1 MTIEFHCPGCDK
13 WLSTSNERAGWQAQ
27 CPQCSTLVT
36 VPHNLDAPAVFEPVV
51 GPTAPAVG
59 DATPPDGSCCPMCGA
74 AVYSSAGRCT
84 QCGERFGEDATE
96 SAKRDLIYAGFGVRF
111 LAFMIDYVIAG
122 LIPSIAIGALLE
134 VGEYANDFDDPADE
148 TWFVSLILG
157 FVIDWLYHAVMES
170 SSLQATLGKMAMRLI
185 VTDTEGRRITFWRAA
200 GRPFAKILS
209 GMFCY
214 LGYILAAFTVRHQA
228 LHDMIC
234 GTLVVRA

>member
-13 WLSTSNERAGWQAQ
+13 WLITSDERAGWQAQ

-36 VPHNLDAPAVFEPVV
+36 VPHNLDAPAVLDPVV
-51 GPTAPAVG
+51 SKVAPTVG
-59 DATPPDGSCCPMCGA
+59 DAPPATDSCCPMCGA
-74 AVYSSAGRCT
+74 AVYSAAGRCT

-96 SAKRDLIYAGFGVRF
+96 SAKRDLVYARFGARWV
-111 LAFMIDYVIAG
+111 AFMIDYVIAW
-122 LIPSIAIGALLE
+122 LIPSILISVPVTLIGGYHNPIE
-134 VGEYANDFDDPADE
+134 DDAFMVS
-148 TWFVSLILG
+148 TIFAFFVS
-157 FVIDWLYHAVMES
+157 WLYHAVMDS
-170 SSLQATLGKMAMRLI
+170 SMRQATLGKMAMQLM
-185 VTDTEGRRITFWRAA
+185 VTDTEGRRISFWRAA